1 MNNIPETLYSHFTKE
16 YKKNGYL
23 DKYGGSVVIA
33 ILTLLFFFLALS
45 YYYIKDKMEPIRQNW
60 SQERCKPGVMPFAGI
75 IKEQDLPKGTSKME
89 FTGDNFIQC
98 TNIILSSI
106 VGHFIKPFYYITE
119 RLAGSVK
126 NFAKSLD
133 FLRVLIAGLKQKLN
147 KILAY
152 IYSRLFNVIVPLQK
166 IIIKFKD
173 LLQKISGA
181 VVAGLYTVYGL
192 YMAMKSFVGA
202 FLHIL
207 IIALVVI
214 LALIVLLWILPF
226 TWPAA
231 ASGTVFFVAVSI
243 PIAIIAGWMK
253 HILDL
258 NSKKVPKRKCFDK
271 NTIIKTKNGDVK
283 IKDITSGTILDNGDR
298 ITSVFKLSTHGI
310 NMYDLNGVIVS
321 GCHKVYY
328 KDLGWI
334 DVKQHPLSNKISDY
348 REYAIYCLSTESKRI
363 HINNLKFL
371 DWDELEPIDIIKL
384 KNLKYLSNNSSLAD
398 IHKYLESGL
407 DGVILIEVED
417 GQSIKL
423 KDIQLNEQLK
433 FNERV
438 IGLVEIDTTNI
449 QSIKKYTFDD
459 FTICGAPNIHFND
472 VDLGNFNTLNTT
484 GQNIDKPKKLYHLIT
499 DTGFFTINGIKLR
512 DYNSAIENILDIRDK
527 LFELF

>member
-33 ILTLLFFFLALS
+33 ILTLLFFFLTLS

-60 SQERCKPGVMPFAGI
+60 AEERCKPSVMPFAGI

-89 FTGDNFIQC
+89 FTGDNFKQC
-98 TNIILSSI
+98 TNIILGSI

-119 RLAGSVK
+119 RLVDSVK
-126 NFAKSLD
+126 NFNVSFD
-133 FLRVLIAGLKQKLN
+133 FLRVLIAGLKNKLN
-147 KILAY
+147 KILSY
-152 IYSRLFNVIVPLQK
+152 IYARLFNVIIPLQK
-166 IIIKFKD
+166 IMIKFKD
-173 LLQKISGA
+173 LLKKISGA

-192 YMAMKSFVGA
+192 YLAMKSFVGA
-202 FLHIL
+202 FLHVL
-207 IIALVVI
+207 IIFLVII
-214 LALIVLLWILPF
+214 LAIIVLLWILPF

-231 ASGTVFFVAVSI
+231 LSGTTFFVLISI
-243 PIAIIAGWMK
+243 PIAITASWMQ

-258 NSKKVPKRKCFDK
+258 NSRRVPKRKCFDK
-271 NTIIKTKNGDVK
+271 NTIIKTENGDVK
-283 IKDITSGTILDNGDR
+283 IKDITSGTILNNGDR
-298 ITSVFKLSTHGI
+298 ITSIFKLSTYGI
-310 NMYDLNGVIVS
+310 NMYDLNGIIVS

-334 DVKQHPLSNKISDY
+334 DVKEHPLSNKISDY
-348 REYAIYCLSTESKRI
+348 REDAIYCLSTESKRI

-384 KNLKYLSNNSSLAD
+384 KNLKYLSKNSSLAD

-407 DGVILIEVED
+407 DGEILIEIEN

-449 QSIKKYTFDD
+449 ESVKKYTFDN
-459 FTICGAPNIHFND
+459 FTICGAPNIHFD
-472 VDLGNFNTLNTT
+472 DIDLGNFNTLNRT
-484 GQNIDKPKKLYHLIT
+484 GQKIDKPKKLYHLIT
-499 DTGFFTINGIKLR
+499 DTGYFTIDGIKIR

-527 LFELF
+527 LFALF